1 MKTFLIGI
9 CAVLIGALLATSD
22 AEAKRLGGGRSVGTQ
37 RSVTAPPASTPAK
50 PAQQQAAPGAQQP
63 APAAS
68 GLSRWLPMLGG
79 LAIGG
84 LLGSMFGGSG
94 FGGILL
100 LALLA
105 IGAVMLFKMLARR
118 RDEANSHQPVQFAG
132 MGGREAVK
140 MPLAS
145 SASENSAQG
154 QGSVTGQGQAANI
167 PAGFDTATFLRG
179 AKMNFIKLQA
189 ANDAGNLDEIRELA
203 TQEMF
208 DVLSRDV
215 RTPAGQHTD
224 VVSLDA
230 DLLEVATEDNKYW
243 ASVRFSGT
251 VREAPGAAPEDFQ
264 EVWNLVKPADGS
276 SGWLLAG
283 IQQMQ

>member
-1 MKTFLIGI
+1 MKTFLIGV
-9 CAVLIGALLATSD
+9 CAVLLGVVLAASD
-22 AEAKRLGGGRSVGTQ
+22 AEAKRLGGGRSIGTQ
-37 RSVTAPPASTPAK
+37 RSVITPPASTPAK

-79 LAIGG
+79 LALGG

-94 FGGILL
+94 FGGVLL

-105 IGAVMLFKMLARR
+105 VAAVIAFKAFARR
-118 RDEANSHQPVQFAG
+118 RDDAAAQQSVQFAG
-132 MGGREAVK
+132 MGGRETVR
-140 MPLAS
+140 MPAAPSLPEAS
-145 SASENSAQG
+145 VQKQETQ
-154 QGSVTGQGQAANI
+154 TAAI

-179 AKMNFIKLQA
+179 AKLNFIKLQA
-189 ANDAGNLDEIRELA
+189 ANDAGKFDEIRELA

-208 DVLSRDV
+208 DELSRDV
-215 RTPAGQHTD
+215 RTPVNGGQHTD

-230 DLLEVATEDNKYW
+230 DLLEVATEGGKHW

-251 VREAPGAAPEDFQ
+251 VRESPGAAAESFE

-276 SGWLLAG
+276 SGWLLSG

>member
-1 MKTFLIGI
+1 MNTFLFGF
-9 CAVLIGALLATSD
+9 CAVLLGATLAMSD

-37 RSVTAPPASTPAK
+37 RSVATPPASTPAK

-68 GLSRWLPMLGG
+68 GFSRWLPMLGG

-94 FGGILL
+94 GFGGILL

-105 IGAVMLFKMLARR
+105 IGAVMVFKMLARR
-118 RDEANSHQPVQFAG
+118 REEANSHQPVQFAG
-132 MGGREAVK
+132 MGGRETVK
-140 MPLAS
+140 MPLAAS
-145 SASENSAQG
+145 SSEASFPGKTEQTS
-154 QGSVTGQGQAANI
+154 NI

-189 ANDAGNLDEIRELA
+189 ANDAGNLEEIRELA

-230 DLLEVATEDNKYW
+230 DLLEVATEDNRYW

-251 VREAPGAAPEDFQ
+251 VREAPDAAPEGFQ

>member
-1 MKTFLIGI
+1 MNTFLFGI
-9 CAVLIGALLATSD
+9 CAVLLGATLAMGD

-94 FGGILL
+94 LGGILL

-105 IGAVMLFKMLARR
+105 IGAVMLFKALSRR
-118 RDEANSHQPVQFAG
+118 RDEAGSHQPVQFAG
-132 MGGREAVK
+132 MGARETVK

-145 SASENSAQG
+145 SLPENSFPG
-154 QGSVTGQGQAANI
+154 QSAQAANI

-189 ANDAGNLDEIRELA
+189 ANDAGNLEDIRELA

-215 RTPAGQHTD
+215 RTSGSAQHTD

-230 DLLEVATEDNKYW
+230 DLLEVATEDNQYW

-251 VREAPGAAPEDFQ
+251 VREAPDAAPEGFQ

>member
-1 MKTFLIGI
+1 MKNFLIGV
-9 CAVLIGALLATSD
+9 CAALIGAVLVVND
-22 AEAKRLGGGRSVGTQ
+22 VEAKRLGGGRSVGTQ
-37 RSVTAPPASTPAK
+37 RSVTSTPPAATPAK

-63 APAAS
+63 APAAT

-79 LAIGG
+79 LALGG

-105 IGAVMLFKMLARR
+105 IGAVMVFKLLARR
-118 RDEANSHQPVQFAG
+118 REEGASHQPVQFAG
-132 MGGREAVK
+132 MGGRETVK
-140 MPLAS
+140 MPPAS
-145 SASENSAQG
+145 SMSNAPFQGQSAQPA
-154 QGSVTGQGQAANI
+154 SI
-167 PAGFDTATFLRG
+167 PAGFDTASFLRG
-179 AKMNFIKLQA
+179 AKLNFNKLQA
-189 ANDAGNLDEIRELA
+189 ANDTGNLEEIRELA

-215 RTPAGQHTD
+215 RTPSGQHTD

-230 DLLEVATEDNKYW
+230 DLLEVATEDNQYW

>member
-1 MKTFLIGI
+1 MKTFLFGI
-9 CAVLIGALLATSD
+9 CAVVLGATLAMSD

-37 RSVTAPPASTPAK
+37 RNITAPPASTPAK

-79 LAIGG
+79 LALGG
-84 LLGSMFGGSG
+84 LLGSMLGGFGG
-94 FGGILL
+94 FGGILM

-118 RDEANSHQPVQFAG
+118 RDEAGSHQPVQFAG
-132 MGGREAVK
+132 MDTRETVK

-145 SASENSAQG
+145 SASESPFKGQSAQPA
-154 QGSVTGQGQAANI
+154 SI

-189 ANDAGNLDEIRELA
+189 ANDSGNLEEIRELA

-215 RTPAGQHTD
+215 RTSTGQHTD

-230 DLLEVATEDNKYW
+230 DLLEVATEANQHW

-283 IQQMQ
+283 IQQMH

>member
-1 MKTFLIGI
+1 MKTFLFGI
-9 CAVLIGALLATSD
+9 CAVLLGATLAVSD

-100 LALLA
+100 LAMLA
-105 IGAVMLFKMLARR
+105 IGAVMVFKLLARR
-118 RDEANSHQPVQFAG
+118 RDEASSHQPVQFAG
-132 MGGREAVK
+132 MGARETVK

-145 SASENSAQG
+145 PSENSFKG
-154 QGSVTGQGQAANI
+154 QGEQPANI

-189 ANDAGNLDEIRELA
+189 ANDAGNLEEIRELA

-215 RTPAGQHTD
+215 RTAAGQHTD

-230 DLLEVATEDNKYW
+230 DLLEVATEDNQYW

>member
-9 CAVLIGALLATSD
+9 CAVLIGAMLATSD

-50 PAQQQAAPGAQQP
+50 PAQQQAAPGTQQP

-68 GLSRWLPMLGG
+68 GFSRWLPMLGG

-118 RDEANSHQPVQFAG
+118 RDEASSHQPVQFAG
-132 MGGREAVK
+132 MGGRETMK

-145 SASENSAQG
+145 SSSENSSLPQSA
-154 QGSVTGQGQAANI
+154 QAANI

-189 ANDAGNLDEIRELA
+189 ANDAGNLEEIRELA

-215 RTPAGQHTD
+215 RTPTGQHTD

-230 DLLEVATEDNKYW
+230 DLLEVATEDNQYW